1 VRAVLIHALHIKE
14 IFMRTVLGLALGLAF
29 VAPAFA
35 GTPLSNK
42 SYPSAVGA
50 ARAEA
55 ARRLD
60 SDKAIT
66 GKGGLYGLK
75 LGAKDFS
82 ARKAKA
88 SGSVL
93 TYKLTAN
100 TAIGGGFPDF
110 VTNVKVK
117 QLKNG
122 TFKAYQSPGNDK
134 TIGETFP

>member
-1 VRAVLIHALHIKE
+1 
-14 IFMRTVLGLALGLAF
+14 MRTFVGLALSF
-29 VAPAFA
+29 VCVAPAFA

-42 SYPSAVGA
+42 SYPTAIGA

-75 LGAKDFS
+75 LGTKDFS
-82 ARKAKA
+82 ARKAKT

-110 VTNVKVK
+110 VTNVKVR

-122 TFKAYQSPGNDK
+122 SFKAYQSPGNSK